1 MIKINIDELPLKEEN
16 GHQTYLDRYKC
27 YPPPLFIIFT
37 SILQVMM
44 FVYYTLVVTS
54 SEELLSSP
62 LIYRPDKRSELWRF
76 ATYGTLHAGWIH
88 LSFNILVQ
96 VLVGLPLEMVHGSL
110 RIGFL
115 YLVGIIAGSLGT
127 SVFDADV
134 YLVGASGGVYALL
147 AAHLANVL
155 INYNIMQFAC
165 LRLLAVAFVATT
177 DIGFAVYECFTGV
190 MIGLPVSYIAHFT
203 GVLSGVT
210 LGIVIL
216 KNFSQNTHDQLLW
229 WISLGTFTACLFFA
243 IIFNILHPFP
253 YLGIGQILHIYGQ
266 R

>member
-1 MIKINIDELPLKEEN
+1 MIKISIDEFPLTEEKGQKN
-16 GHQTYLDRYKC
+16 YLDRYRC
-27 YPPPLFIIFT
+27 CPPPLFIIFT

-44 FVYYTLVVTS
+44 FVYYTLVVPS
-54 SEELLSSP
+54 SEDLLSSP

-76 ATYGTLHAGWIH
+76 VTYGTLHAGWIH
-88 LSFNILVQ
+88 LAFNILVQ

-110 RIGFL
+110 RIGIL

-155 INYNIMQFAC
+155 NNYSNMQFPS

-177 DIGFAVYECFTGV
+177 DMGFAVYDYFNG
-190 MIGLPVSYIAHFT
+190 MMFGLPVSYIAHLT
-203 GVLSGVT
+203 GALAGLT
-210 LGIVIL
+210 LGLVIL
-216 KNFSQNTHDQLLW
+216 KNFNQKIQHHLLW
-229 WISLGTFTACLFFA
+229 WISLGTFTACIVFT

-253 YLGIGQILHIYGQ
+253 YLGIGQASNMFVQ
-266 R
+266 